1 MAPRSWKAILLR
13 CPHRAAWVK
22 DPLGGGL
29 CCPCKQGREECHSTA
44 APCQSGPVLYISA
57 DRPSGRQFEPT
68 AGSIQVCSLIL
79 HEDQPVVWLLKSKP
93 SVGQLFRAFLPSYTQ
108 LKKKELAIEPQQLLA
123 VSLLRLSGQTLRQ
136 PTRIPNRG
144 DIRARLLLK
153 KPTVASLRQSY
164 SVDPASHR
172 RSQALLSYSLTG
184 LTRCPRLVPN
194 NESSES

>member
-79 HEDQPVVWLLKSKP
+79 HERPTCGLAPQEQTQCWSALS
-93 SVGQLFRAFLPSYTQ
+93 SFSSFLYPA
-108 LKKKELAIEPQQLLA
+108 KKKELAIEPQQLLA

-144 DIRARLLLK
+144 DIRARLLLQEADCGF
-153 KPTVASLRQSY
+153 ASTELLR
-164 SVDPASHR
+164 R
-172 RSQALLSYSLTG
+172 
-184 LTRCPRLVPN
+184 PRLT
-194 NESSES
+194 